1 MSGDIMEFP
10 ETVEEFMEEYKM
22 VDKHE
27 IYSNGTEYVPIFR
40 MEQWFEHCKIRS
52 ANAKRHIDADALL
65 NTLFEVHCKECD
77 KRKGKKNGKYK
88 TIYEVGEAPCK
99 SCGVNDMREYIEDA
113 PTADVREVVHGEW
126 IDKGEDYMI
135 RWTCSNCGRR
145 DTHIYDFCP
154 DCGADMRERRED
166 DKE

>member
-77 KRKGKKNGKYK
+77 KRKGEKNGKYK

-113 PTADVREVVHGEW
+113 PTADVIPIEW
-126 IDKGEDYMI
+126 IKEQKDKCVPYSITEVTLKHLLAE
-135 RWTCSNCGRR
+135 W
-145 DTHIYDFCP
+145 
-154 DCGADMRERRED
+154 ERRED
-166 DKE
+166 ELYK